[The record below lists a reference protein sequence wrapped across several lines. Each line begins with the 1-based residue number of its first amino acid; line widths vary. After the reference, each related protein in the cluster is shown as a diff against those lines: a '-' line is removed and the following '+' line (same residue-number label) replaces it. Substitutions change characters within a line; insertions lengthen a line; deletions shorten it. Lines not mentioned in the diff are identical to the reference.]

1 MSRPLLTVSHRE
13 KELVSTCGKCPSSSI
28 SICRLFVGVGTCVS
42 PETEPV
48 DTSCQNTDWK
58 ERGKKTTKQKKK
70 IFSRSSASPPPSTPP
85 PTLLSGAPWLSWN
98 HRYAQGLCCLPSPA
112 ALRVSVRGNR
122 LAQWMPTNR
131 LDTGQQNRTANSPL
145 WKGPSFRLVSELSKT
160 YKDQKAGSQQPS

>member
-13 KELVSTCGKCPSSSI
+13 KELVSTCGKCRSSSI
-28 SICRLFVGVGTCVS
+28 SICRLFVGVGTCMS

-48 DTSCQNTDWK
+48 DASCQNTEWK
-58 ERGKKTTKQKKK
+58 EREKKQQNQKN

-98 HRYAQGLCCLPSPA
+98 HKYAQGLCRLPSPA
-112 ALRVSVRGNR
+112 ALCISVRSNQ
-122 LAQWMPTNR
+122 LAQWMLTNR
-131 LDTGQQNRTANSPL
+131 LDTGPQNRAADSPL

-160 YKDQKAGSQQPS
+160 YKDQ